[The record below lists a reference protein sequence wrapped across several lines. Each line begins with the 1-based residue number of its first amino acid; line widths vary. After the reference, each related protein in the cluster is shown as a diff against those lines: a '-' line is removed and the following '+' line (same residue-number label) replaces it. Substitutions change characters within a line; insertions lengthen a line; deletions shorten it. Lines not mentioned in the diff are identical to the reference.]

1 MLLQAYWGSPT
12 VPGSLCNLRDHIHRG
27 LVDKAGK
34 TFNIA
39 DEFVTHSVRAHMIA
53 AICSHLGMSRPTDS
67 LVHDCSREWLES
79 TANLSSDQK
88 YSHLSQRILSTA
100 CINPFSTWGSCT
112 LYIDLRNAIRSE
124 EGQHIIRLWKHWS
137 VLFLALNKCN
147 YSKEAMN
154 LLANINASY
163 PKWLAYIVTHNR
175 TVNTHGKAGHGKP
188 IDQML
193 EHYNL

>member
-79 TANLSSDQK
+79 TAKSFVRSKVLPSESKDPVYGLHQS
-88 YSHLSQRILSTA
+88 Y
-100 CINPFSTWGSCT
+100 
-112 LYIDLRNAIRSE
+112 LYTGI
-124 EGQHIIRLWKHWS
+124 
-137 VLFLALNKCN
+137 
-147 YSKEAMN
+147 M
-154 LLANINASY
+154 
-163 PKWLAYIVTHNR
+163 YIVH
-175 TVNTHGKAGHGKP
+175 
-188 IDQML
+188 
-193 EHYNL
+193 

>member
-1 MLLQAYWGSPT
+1 M
-12 VPGSLCNLRDHIHRG
+12 
-27 LVDKAGK
+27 
-34 TFNIA
+34 
-39 DEFVTHSVRAHMIA
+39 
-53 AICSHLGMSRPTDS
+53 
-67 LVHDCSREWLES
+67 
-79 TANLSSDQK
+79 
-88 YSHLSQRILSTA
+88 
-100 CINPFSTWGSCT
+100 
-112 LYIDLRNAIRSE
+112 YIDLRNAIRSE

-137 VLFLALNKCN
+137 VLFLGLNKSN

-163 PKWLAYIVTHNR
+163 PKWLTYIVTHNR

>member
-53 AICSHLGMSRPTDS
+53 AICSHLGMSTPTDL
-67 LVHDCSREWLES
+67 LVHECSREWLES
-79 TANLSSDQK
+79 TAKSFVRSKVLPSESKDPV
-88 YSHLSQRILSTA
+88 YGLHRSFLYTG
-100 CINPFSTWGSCT
+100 FM
-112 LYIDLRNAIRSE
+112 YIDLRNAIRLE

-137 VLFLALNKCN
+137 VLFLALNKSN